1 MLQSWIEEKNSF
13 DWSNVCTWITS
24 IEGGAEKPMIMQ
36 AQAREKMR
44 AVLEVNVHKQPVV
57 QSVHYKSPTCTHIP
71 EQFDVVTT
79 VFCLEYA
86 SETLEEY
93 SGAVKNAT
101 TLIKPGGFL
110 VSFIYP

>member
-1 MLQSWIEEKNSF
+1 
-13 DWSNVCTWITS
+13 
-24 IEGGAEKPMIMQ
+24 MQ

-110 VSFIYP
+110 VSFIYPYKNPKKSVVGARRSVKR